1 MLISRLSFEA
11 TLYPIFFFFLSFF
24 LSSPEVFFNVK
35 FCNFSG
41 SQLIPTRSNSFQLVP
56 TCPNSSQL
64 VPNCPKLSQLVLLC
78 QNSVISLVPNS
89 SQLVP
94 NCLNSSQFV
103 PTCPNLS
110 QLVPTRPNTSKH
122 VQTCPNSSKLVQLFK
137 TRPTF
142 QNFWPISL
150 PCHQFYYICLFSNVT
165 ILLTLPPPLADDVI
179 CGRPLTWKL
188 LGESMRF
195 DYQ

>member
-1 MLISRLSFEA
+1 MFFSRLSFEA

-89 SQLVP
+89 SQLIP
-94 NCLNSSQFV
+94 
-103 PTCPNLS
+103 
-110 QLVPTRPNTSKH
+110 
-122 VQTCPNSSKLVQLFK
+122 TCPNSSQLIP
-137 TRPTF
+137 TRPNSSQLVPFTKIF
-142 QNFWPISL
+142 LAIIFA
-150 PCHQFYYICLFSNVT
+150 YRDSNKPFT
-165 ILLTLPPPLADDVI
+165 ILNSIKCIPKISIFLASIYLIRGDI
-179 CGRPLTWKL
+179 CSNYNLKFL
-188 LGESMRF
+188 LS
-195 DYQ
+195 DKK